1 MKRTSLFLR
10 LGLALLFCLGTIA
23 NVSPASAAAKGN
35 RCKDRCN
42 DAYHR
47 RMEDCRGLRKYD
59 KRRCEDRAKRE
70 HNECRHRCR

>member
-10 LGLALLFCLGTIA
+10 LGLALLFCLGTFA

-47 RMEDCRGLRKYD
+47 RMEDCRGLRRYEKH
-59 KRRCEDRAKRE
+59 RCEDRAKRE
-70 HNECRHRCR
+70 HKECRRRCR